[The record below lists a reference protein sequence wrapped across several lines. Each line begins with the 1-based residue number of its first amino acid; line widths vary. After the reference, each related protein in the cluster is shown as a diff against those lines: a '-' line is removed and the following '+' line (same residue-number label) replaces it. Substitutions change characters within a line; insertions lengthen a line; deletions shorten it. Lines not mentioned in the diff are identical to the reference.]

1 MGQPV
6 AAAVVLVN
14 GLSTAPGNLVFGPD
28 TTMCFV
34 PGTVLMGVYAYVLAG
49 LRFAWAAPLGGRYRR
64 RRPGTLRASS
74 IARGARPPR
83 GGESRATAVAG
94 GRRLLRSVR
103 LLPRPDRPRQQARL
117 GLYLVR
123 LIAERYVAS
132 ARAEDIADGVRF
144 KVLLPLRSPR
154 SRPSVR
160 KSRSDAP
167 VDPEPERP

>member
-1 MGQPV
+1 
-6 AAAVVLVN
+6 VVLVN

-34 PGTVLMGVYAYVLAG
+34 LGTVLVDVYAYVLAG
-49 LRFAWAAPLGGRYRR
+49 LRFAWAAPLVGDIVGVDLAPCGHPRSLGGPG
-64 RRPGTLRASS
+64 RPAVENHGPPLSPEDDAFFDLFASFRVLTDPAS
-74 IARGARPPR
+74 KRG
-83 GGESRATAVAG
+83 
-94 GRRLLRSVR
+94 
-103 LLPRPDRPRQQARL
+103 L
-117 GLYLVR
+117 GLYLLR
-123 LIAERYVAS
+123 LIAERYGAS